1 VTGHATVAA
10 RVVSIEFR
18 AQLLF
23 VDSPLP
29 TFFCFI
35 SCSVFVAD
43 SSCANAIG
51 FADIIPVNAAA
62 IKTVAMTIDLFIVRQ
77 VIIVIISE
85 LTSLMGDLL
94 QYFYGV
100 EYHNKISTKKFQII
114 LMFVQTVHAGR
125 QYMLQEY
132 VKWIF
137 MLGNRFLSFSYLK
150 WSSQFIAYVHDDYST
165 NC

>member
-10 RVVSIEFR
+10 RVVSIEFK

-62 IKTVAMTIDLFIVRQ
+62 IKTVAMTIDLFIV
-77 VIIVIISE
+77 IS
-85 LTSLMGDLL
+85 D
-94 QYFYGV
+94 
-100 EYHNKISTKKFQII
+100 HC
-114 LMFVQTVHAGR
+114 
-125 QYMLQEY
+125 
-132 VKWIF
+132 
-137 MLGNRFLSFSYLK
+137 
-150 WSSQFIAYVHDDYST
+150 DYI
-165 NC
+165 